1 MDRQRLPEAKE
12 RERDPAAVAP
22 EPAASR
28 SAQILTLQRSFGNA
42 AVARWLSRE
51 PTATVTTPDAAQA
64 EYDQARK
71 DRDTFIAAGK
81 KGPTT
86 YNPTTNNPA
95 NYYGG
100 VDVSYD
106 PALQTLDVQVKSSI
120 KFLPGMALKSGLA
133 QAKEPSADASA
144 AADAINALPAAARA
158 AEVKKWTWSKDGG
171 PDADDEK
178 TFLAD
183 FKSSVTAAW
192 QAKHPF
198 HCSKKHWEDLG
209 ATTMVAVEITE
220 GEQAATDHMKMN
232 AYKIPKD
239 KKIASANVNRTDAA
253 KGAFGNTMTLNS
265 STVQTKG
272 FNKLVVD
279 VAFDPGTNNLTT
291 AATTRLTALGGD
303 LPNAPAGATIAPDD
317 VTAKLPGADDAA
329 RQARFNA
336 VRDTLTGAGV
346 NAGRVKFENAGT
358 GDGGRVQV
366 GDGNVQTASAH
377 EMGHMFGLDDEY
389 TSSSN
394 AKYGAGMKTEH
405 TDFAEKAGF
414 KGAQHARSDSIMS
427 GGTNVKAQH
436 YVTFLDALKM
446 VSGMPEWEY
455 GPTRFVIDPSKVGDF
470 PLGGP
475 GGTAPTTPPDT
486 RLA

>member
-1 MDRQRLPEAKE
+1 
-12 RERDPAAVAP
+12 
-22 EPAASR
+22 
-28 SAQILTLQRSFGNA
+28 
-42 AVARWLSRE
+42 
-51 PTATVTTPDAAQA
+51 
-64 EYDQARK
+64 
-71 DRDTFIAAGK
+71 
-81 KGPTT
+81 
-86 YNPTTNNPA
+86 
-95 NYYGG
+95 
-100 VDVSYD
+100 
-106 PALQTLDVQVKSSI
+106 
-120 KFLPGMALKSGLA
+120 MALKSGLA
-133 QAKEPSADASA
+133 EAKEPSADARS

-183 FKSSVTAAW
+183 FKGSVTSAW

-209 ATTMVAVEITE
+209 ATTMVDVEITE
-220 GEQAATDHMKMN
+220 GDQAATDHMKMN

-239 KKIASANVNRTDAA
+239 KKIASANVNRTDPA

-279 VAFDPGTNNLTT
+279 VAFDPGANTLTT
-291 AATTRLTALGGD
+291 AAKSRLTALGGD
-303 LPNAPAGATIAPDD
+303 LPNAPAGATIPVDD

-329 RQARFNA
+329 RQARFTA
-336 VRDTLTGAGV
+336 VRDTLTATGV
-346 NAGRVKFENAGT
+346 NAGRVKFEAAGT
-358 GDGGRVQV
+358 GDGGLVQV
-366 GDGNVQTASAH
+366 GDGKVQTASAH

-389 TSSSN
+389 TSSN
-394 AKYGAGMKTEH
+394 PKYGAGMKTEH

-446 VSGMPEWEY
+446 VSGMQEWEY
-455 GPTRFVIDPSKVGDF
+455 GPKRFVIDPSKVGDF

-475 GGTAPTTPPDT
+475 GGTAPQTPPDT

>member
-1 MDRQRLPEAKE
+1 MDRERLSEAKG
-12 RERDPAAVAP
+12 REPIPTSVAP
-22 EPAASR
+22 EPAAS
-28 SAQILTLQRSFGNA
+28 SAAEILTLQRSFGNA
-42 AVARWLSRE
+42 AVARWLARQ
-51 PTATVTTPDAAQA
+51 PAPTVTSPASAQA
-64 EYDQARK
+64 DFDQARK
-71 DRDTFIAAGK
+71 DRETFIAAGK

-100 VDVSYD
+100 FDVTYD
-106 PALQTLDVQVKSSI
+106 PALQTLDVKVKSSI

-133 QAKEPSADASA
+133 EAKEPSADART

-158 AEVKKWTWSKDGG
+158 AEVKKWTWSKNGG

-183 FKSSVTAAW
+183 FKSSVTSAW

-209 ATTMVAVEITE
+209 ATTMVDVEITE
-220 GEQAATDHMKMN
+220 GAQAATDHMKMN

-239 KKIASANVNRTDAA
+239 KKIASANVNRTDPA

-279 VAFDPGTNNLTT
+279 VAFDPGTNTLTT
-291 AATTRLTALGGD
+291 AAKSRLTALGGD
-303 LPNAPAGATIAPDD
+303 LPNAPAGATIPADD

-336 VRDTLTGAGV
+336 VRDTLTAAGM

-366 GDGNVQTASAH
+366 GDGKVQTASAH

-389 TSSSN
+389 TSSN

-446 VSGMPEWEY
+446 VSGMQEWEY
-455 GPTRFVIDPSKVGDF
+455 GPKRLVIDPSKVGDF